1 MSKGQTDDKETFPPI
16 NTHYPSVRT
25 REDLVDIAE
34 GEVIREEG
42 ETDEQY
48 ERRSRLLLG
57 IAQTALKNWDRETGG
72 E

>member
-1 MSKGQTDDKETFPPI
+1 MSKGQVDGKGTFPPI
-16 NTHYPSVRT
+16 RTHYPSVKT

-34 GEVIREEG
+34 GEVIREDG

-48 ERRSRLLLG
+48 ESRSQLLLG
-57 IAQTALKNWDRETGG
+57 IAQTALGNWDRETGG